1 MDNRIKVDGAQV
13 PNEQNHH
20 WRPIAAVLLVMA
32 IATALVLVQRPH
44 LTTERAGEEAIA
56 ISEAFIEAHGN
67 WDHQGASSL
76 VSDTAAISIN
86 PARSP
91 EDLEMEIAWMEA
103 TGWVF
108 TTTGC
113 SVTRGLTGDGARR
126 VLCYLTHE
134 NAWSRALELNPGT
147 RSTLT
152 FEVNATQI
160 VGAFLSSAPMSFRN
174 EAVRSFETWL
184 VEQHPEDREEMYR
197 YAGLPS
203 LTLESIELWHRYT
216 NEFVAEQD
224 G

>member
-13 PNEQNHH
+13 PNGRNHH
-20 WRPIAAVLLVMA
+20 WRPVAAVLIVMA
-32 IATALVLVQRPH
+32 ISTALVLVQRPH

-56 ISEAFIEAHGN
+56 ISEAFIDAHGN
-67 WDHQGASSL
+67 WDHQAARSL

-91 EDLEMEIAWMEA
+91 DDLEMEIAWMEA

-113 SVTRGLTGDGARR
+113 SVTRGLTDDGAQR

-134 NAWSRALELNPGT
+134 NAWSRALELNPDT

-152 FEVNATQI
+152 FEVNASQI
-160 VGAFLSSAPMSFRN
+160 VGAFLSSAPMSFRSD
-174 EAVRSFETWL
+174 AVRSFETWL
-184 VEQHPEDREEMYR
+184 GEKHPEDQEKMFR

-203 LTLESIELWHRYT
+203 LTHDSIELWHRYT

-224 G
+224 A